1 MRRHSHKLSLSNK
14 TLSTKEQAKRLKKKV
29 YSIVDKA
36 NSEFSAE
43 RRISRRAATLVVK
56 KSLLST
62 VGLEYS
68 LREYRALKSLSEF
81 INLAHHDK
89 SVSTSV
95 DQFTDLLPV
104 GHPSSTKPHAMTA
117 SAFAQARLNWVL
129 ADPRIPSESKPLVA
143 SVLVDSPTSE
153 SYIYSMTRIES
164 DPNNSIP
171 IQALIASYGGGN
183 SRAARSLRARLQ
195 RRDRYGRF
203 AYMGGGLR
211 ALFRRGDGS
220 VVSFTG
226 EPVAESA
233 NGIVVES
240 PDGKLREI
248 KSDSNVKNLEGND
261 PSADLPVEF
270 IKARLEIEGLED
282 GFSPTPARVKT
293 GDPIVDEADV
303 AILDMPPGFRVDDSY
318 KGAGTKYT
326 DDAYDVIK
334 HDKPS
339 PETRD
344 RIGKATKELDAA
356 DRDIILNKKGDGGK
370 TWNAEKPVYE
380 ISRRG
385 SKTPFAFTQ
394 SWADTQERIAD
405 DEPAMDFQEGRAKAY
420 IPRKD
425 SNELTPEEIQE
436 KLAEFE
442 GKKKP
447 KAVKEE
453 VKPVEKPVEKPV
465 QEVKEP
471 VSAFSYN
478 VPEDSYLIDT
488 DTEYEPQG
496 RTDQEA
502 RDYTDDPSVLSEKF
516 TSEELSGALIESLYP
531 EFIDSDETTDIV
543 DAIKSDDS
551 EDDLPVDDLEGPSEE
566 DLEDIADVAPS
577 EGTTKKVNAATGY
590 GSLSF
595 DGGDELV
602 PAEAIYFALEQQGVD
617 AKKAVARI
625 YDDLNGDSTNVDALN
640 ESRGGAEQPDIA
652 DVIEEVD
659 TEEISP
665 EDQPW
670 NEPWTPTDEEME
682 SLKNELK
689 KNQEFLEH
697 GGFTFFRKEEQG
709 VGDYSDEISV
719 YKGSWDPGD
728 SEVAKIMPDGEI
740 DWNSDEDFDENSA
753 DLWNAFGEFTT
764 PELPS
769 LLANLSEE
777 DFARYQETGEWEEF
791 LPENLIEPSDTGL
804 EGREQYDPYYNYSL
818 LPFVDSQEYTSLGD
832 NEESPEITNNPFEI
846 ASMFSTED
854 LKGSLAKAL
863 RNKKTGTA
871 ELAFITEDGGEESI
885 ADIPFEAIRDAL
897 QLQGF
902 DTDTFLFDEMA
913 DGDTYQP
920 KVYTT
925 EKQEEARRKRYEDI
939 QKFYERVRK
948 EQAEYSARRY
958 EEIRKLEEALDEAAK
973 KEAESIESGNGIP
986 NTQIPPAEE
995 LPVPQRGRV
1004 ATVDLKPGDVSVK
1017 DGFVITEIG
1026 DRQIGGKYGAM
1037 RKVKGYFPGHV
1048 EQDTKQ
1054 WYEDTPIEIYRG
1066 ISIPPKGDL
1075 PALSK
1080 TNVKKGLMTQEEY
1093 DNAIAKAKSLVQEPS
1108 TVTPINAPN
1117 VVSEEKATELVAES
1131 VDAPDKTV
1139 SPKPYNRVR
1148 YPAFQGRFAELVREA
1163 ELDPEKFK
1171 ELLNNEEYIIFD
1183 YETTG
1188 LDSNDPNHNPFQLS
1202 AIKVKNGEIVD
1213 SFNVFMNPNAP
1224 LSEWNAKNSV
1234 DVDGNPLTQEWI
1246 DSQPSRADGHKQFL
1260 DWAGPNPMLAGF
1272 NVGFDEDFLRKN
1284 ADEANL
1290 RYNPSGIMDVRA
1302 LAVSSLYGDKNRP
1315 KKFDAEGNPVTAQ
1328 EGYHMND
1335 NTLKGLSD
1343 YFEVKLENW
1352 HDSRADIEATK
1363 GVFEKSLDK
1372 SIENKGN
1379 KRKVSAFDIDA
1390 RIRDYI
1396 NDTNALENI
1405 STEETKVVDSEEA
1418 DSVGAPAVDAQ
1429 NVVSADSQ
1437 NPEFNESVDTYT
1449 PMPARDL
1456 QPGDIAIRPNEAFV
1470 ITGVVE
1476 DPEDSDK
1483 MIINGYYP
1491 GHEMQ
1496 ERTWKKNTKIDV
1508 VRGVPEA
1515 ELPKIGDGPALERP
1529 RQSGKYRPGSKEFD
1543 RDEASVK
1550 RRILEASS
1558 VYTRNPLNNSP
1569 AAKTRENIKTTDA
1582 NTPEGRTVEWIRNSD
1597 NTQLLVGAR
1606 ASEIKEGDYVRTSLP
1621 NDPVVYGYVTKANY
1635 NESTQKMD
1643 YTIVDTNDGSVSNPS
1658 WNYYASIQDLR
1669 RPLRP
1674 QERILPRPLDIGN
1687 LGEDARYI
1695 SSDKR
1700 TPVKEGDKVV
1710 HSGTGVSGIVTKRMK
1725 KLGDEP
1731 QTADTVDFVEMVDK
1745 NGELWVV
1752 NPSQL
1757 SIVPESL
1764 PEPEGVIDQDS
1775 DFERMRDERMEQA
1788 PPSEDGGDDGEDLPP
1803 IVSKKE
1809 FTPEEKREY
1818 KDAKVQGIIDNVTDH
1833 IIKKLEEGEVP
1844 WQSGWIA
1851 GGSFPLNPST
1861 NEPFHGFNIFV
1872 LSVAQE
1878 EKGYSSNRWLGRGQ
1892 ASGMGGKL
1900 KAGEKPVEI
1909 LVPKIVTDKVKDADG
1924 NVVKDA
1930 DGNDKEVKKRIGWL
1944 YRDVY
1949 NVDQFDGLNL
1959 PPIEERQPV
1968 AVLDAENQILDL
1980 YKDKPPINFVEM
1992 GPDRSPAWD
2001 SRNDVINLPKRE
2013 QFESPEDLL
2022 GTLLHELAHSTGHVS
2037 RLDRSDL
2044 IQNYRVHTSIRGKEE
2059 LIAEIASAIAA
2070 GRLGVDIKLDNSAE
2084 YVRSWLKHLKNE
2096 GDYIYQAIQ
2105 EAIKAVDYMFGEGK
2119 PSRKSDSNNK
2129 PTPNDEE
2136 SPSGQGVGSEGK
2148 TGEEISGEKGISSV
2162 KGDYQKGT
2170 PNSGDLK
2177 NGMKY
2182 TVDMYEQKL
2191 TSGRTDGSV
2200 YGVRRLTVSG
2210 NTYPSRQELKDA
2222 GFRYNPSTKTWSK
2235 SYLRNVFKADSIT
2248 QELLDNNPDP
2258 ELTEDINK
2266 FSGSRTTPPTPGDS
2280 SNPPPSEIRDK
2291 AKMYESSWMNSDP
2304 DYAAVIFHKDGR
2316 VFNGTSINSY
2326 NDRVDLQ
2333 TGTSTKPIPF
2343 KYEDI
2348 EDITMVPVK
2357 RDNANPSA
2365 PEISEPTP
2373 PPASY
2378 KPSPTRIEDEVYF
2391 LENSWMNGANGYEV
2405 VVWTNDGTQKRGI
2418 RMSSNKSGVL
2428 LESGSS
2434 TRPTQID
2441 YKDMKAI
2448 TIVPKPNDGQG
2459 AKSGQDR
2466 IQNVGEQGKTG
2477 EEIAQEDDIKPA
2489 GKKGGNDLSPRQVY
2503 FLQIGNRDGDVRKVY
2518 NAEEVY
2524 QPQMQGTMTSLVAP
2538 KRMDF
2543 PDEDSYVVA
2552 YKKYSKDFDEM
2563 YRENTKNIQSS
2574 IAEKNLN
2581 GSAKGV
2587 QNYVRDIISSDWF
2600 VEAFGDGGQIG
2611 RPPVSLFSGKRVAGK
2626 YTFSFGKNSEFKTS
2640 LKINKLLLKNE
2651 PIILHEIAHFA
2662 TTISATNKFSAH
2674 GAEFRMNHIFI
2685 TNKVLGREAAESL
2698 KEAYRK
2704 ENLNVG

>member
-261 PSADLPVEF
+261 SSADLPVEF

-318 KGAGTKYT
+318 KGSGTKYT

-442 GKKKP
+442 GKKQALPEKP
-447 KAVKEE
+447 KKPKPEKEPIAIVDE
-453 VKPVEKPVEKPV
+453 PRDGKPKFEENKDTGRMEHNLDDNTVVSYGQDDSGNWSADFTRFSRDGGVVDEKEYPAKNKKEAKKLAEDVVNSYRETQEIIDPSTAPEKPQAEELPAKKKSSSV
-465 QEVKEP
+465 
-471 VSAFSYN
+471 FSYN
-478 VPEDSYLIDT
+478 VPKDSYLIDT
-488 DTEYEPQG
+488 ENEYEPQG
-496 RTDQEA
+496 RTDQIA
-502 RDYTDDPSVLSEKF
+502 KDYSDDQSVLSEKF
-516 TSEELSGALIESLYP
+516 TSEELIGGLVEALYP
-531 EFIDSDETTDIV
+531 EVIDSDETTDIV
-543 DAIKSDDS
+543 DAIKADDS

-566 DLEDIADVAPS
+566 DLEDVTDVAPS
-577 EGTTKKVNAATGY
+577 EETRKKVNAATGY

-617 AKKAVARI
+617 AKKIVAQI

-640 ESRGGAEQPDIA
+640 ESRGGVEKPDIA

-670 NEPWTPTDEEME
+670 NDPWTPTDEEME
-682 SLKNELK
+682 SLKKELK

-719 YKGSWDPGD
+719 YKGSWEPGD

-818 LPFVDSQEYTSLGD
+818 LPFGDSQEYTSLGD
-832 NEESPEITNNPFEI
+832 QKEAPEITNNPFEI

-995 LPVPQRGRV
+995 LPIPQRGRV

-1037 RKVKGYFPGHV
+1037 RRIRGYFPGHV

-1437 NPEFNESVDTYT
+1437 NPESNESVDTYT

-1529 RQSGKYRPGSKEFD
+1529 RQSGYYRPGSKEFD

-1550 RRILEASS
+1550 RRIFEASS

-1569 AAKTRENIKTTDA
+1569 TAKNRENIKTTDA

-1606 ASEIKEGDYVRTSLP
+1606 ASDIQEGDYVRTSLP
-1621 NDPVVYGYVTKANY
+1621 NDPVVYGYVTRSVK
-1635 NESTQKMD
+1635 NESTNKME
-1643 YTIVDTNDGSVSNPS
+1643 YTIVDTNDGSVSNPT
-1658 WNYYASIQDLR
+1658 WNERARIQDLR
-1669 RPLRP
+1669 RPLTAK
-1674 QERILPRPLDIGN
+1674 ERILPRPLDIGN

-1700 TPVKEGDKVV
+1700 TPVKEGDKVT
-1710 HSGTGVSGIVTKRMK
+1710 HSSTGVSGIVTKRMK

-1731 QTADTVDFVEMVDK
+1731 QNAETVDFVEMVDK
-1745 NGELWVV
+1745 NGELWIV

-1757 SIVPESL
+1757 SIVPESKTTSEEEVPL
-1764 PEPEGVIDQDS
+1764 PEAPKEEEYYYDPDS
-1775 DFERMRDERMEQA
+1775 GFERMRDEGME
-1788 PPSEDGGDDGEDLPP
+1788 
-1803 IVSKKE
+1803 
-1809 FTPEEKREY
+1809 
-1818 KDAKVQGIIDNVTDH
+1818 
-1833 IIKKLEEGEVP
+1833 
-1844 WQSGWIA
+1844 
-1851 GGSFPLNPST
+1851 
-1861 NEPFHGFNIFV
+1861 
-1872 LSVAQE
+1872 
-1878 EKGYSSNRWLGRGQ
+1878 
-1892 ASGMGGKL
+1892 
-1900 KAGEKPVEI
+1900 
-1909 LVPKIVTDKVKDADG
+1909 
-1924 NVVKDA
+1924 
-1930 DGNDKEVKKRIGWL
+1930 
-1944 YRDVY
+1944 
-1949 NVDQFDGLNL
+1949 
-1959 PPIEERQPV
+1959 
-1968 AVLDAENQILDL
+1968 
-1980 YKDKPPINFVEM
+1980 
-1992 GPDRSPAWD
+1992 RSPAPA
-2001 SRNDVINLPKRE
+2001 SN
-2013 QFESPEDLL
+2013 
-2022 GTLLHELAHSTGHVS
+2022 
-2037 RLDRSDL
+2037 
-2044 IQNYRVHTSIRGKEE
+2044 TS
-2059 LIAEIASAIAA
+2059 
-2070 GRLGVDIKLDNSAE
+2070 
-2084 YVRSWLKHLKNE
+2084 
-2096 GDYIYQAIQ
+2096 
-2105 EAIKAVDYMFGEGK
+2105 
-2119 PSRKSDSNNK
+2119 
-2129 PTPNDEE
+2129 
-2136 SPSGQGVGSEGK
+2136 
-2148 TGEEISGEKGISSV
+2148 
-2162 KGDYQKGT
+2162 
-2170 PNSGDLK
+2170 
-2177 NGMKY
+2177 
-2182 TVDMYEQKL
+2182 
-2191 TSGRTDGSV
+2191 
-2200 YGVRRLTVSG
+2200 
-2210 NTYPSRQELKDA
+2210 
-2222 GFRYNPSTKTWSK
+2222 
-2235 SYLRNVFKADSIT
+2235 
-2248 QELLDNNPDP
+2248 
-2258 ELTEDINK
+2258 
-2266 FSGSRTTPPTPGDS
+2266 
-2280 SNPPPSEIRDK
+2280 
-2291 AKMYESSWMNSDP
+2291 
-2304 DYAAVIFHKDGR
+2304 
-2316 VFNGTSINSY
+2316 
-2326 NDRVDLQ
+2326 
-2333 TGTSTKPIPF
+2333 
-2343 KYEDI
+2343 
-2348 EDITMVPVK
+2348 
-2357 RDNANPSA
+2357 
-2365 PEISEPTP
+2365 EISEDVKM
-2373 PPASY
+2373 A
-2378 KPSPTRIEDEVYF
+2378 RINRNYYILETEDA
-2391 LENSWMNGANGYEV
+2391 L
-2405 VVWTNDGTQKRGI
+2405 
-2418 RMSSNKSGVL
+2418 
-2428 LESGSS
+2428 
-2434 TRPTQID
+2434 
-2441 YKDMKAI
+2441 
-2448 TIVPKPNDGQG
+2448 
-2459 AKSGQDR
+2459 
-2466 IQNVGEQGKTG
+2466 
-2477 EEIAQEDDIKPA
+2477 
-2489 GKKGGNDLSPRQVY
+2489 
-2503 FLQIGNRDGDVRKVY
+2503 
-2518 NAEEVY
+2518 
-2524 QPQMQGTMTSLVAP
+2524 
-2538 KRMDF
+2538 
-2543 PDEDSYVVA
+2543 
-2552 YKKYSKDFDEM
+2552 YSI
-2563 YRENTKNIQSS
+2563 KNI
-2574 IAEKNLN
+2574 
-2581 GSAKGV
+2581 
-2587 QNYVRDIISSDWF
+2587 
-2600 VEAFGDGGQIG
+2600 G
-2611 RPPVSLFSGKRVAGK
+2611 R
-2626 YTFSFGKNSEFKTS
+2626 
-2640 LKINKLLLKNE
+2640 I
-2651 PIILHEIAHFA
+2651 
-2662 TTISATNKFSAH
+2662 
-2674 GAEFRMNHIFI
+2674 
-2685 TNKVLGREAAESL
+2685 
-2698 KEAYRK
+2698 
-2704 ENLNVG
+2704 